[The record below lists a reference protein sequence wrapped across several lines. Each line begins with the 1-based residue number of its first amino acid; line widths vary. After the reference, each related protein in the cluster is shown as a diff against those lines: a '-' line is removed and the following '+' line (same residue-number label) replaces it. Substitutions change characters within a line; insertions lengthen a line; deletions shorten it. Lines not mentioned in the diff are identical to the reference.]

1 MTGYDK
7 GILTL
12 FWRKNLSIILKF
24 YMYFIITSQQRMG
37 CTSRGCVLWFRMITR
52 NWIFPEKEQEGH
64 DCWYSLS
71 SGITPSKVSRASL
84 SRKALVRVWRR
95 AGVLAFL
102 FVLIVIIFFLQHEP
116 VKSAGLFWDR
126 FSISSSG
133 LSSLQVSPAAQ
144 VLAERMLN
152 GYLQPTMLRP
162 NSIKLVFNLA
172 VNADVSAAAA

>member
-7 GILTL
+7 GILRL

-37 CTSRGCVLWFRMITR
+37 CTSHGCVLWFRMITR

-71 SGITPSKVSRASL
+71 SGITPSKVSRKASVRGWRTEAL
-84 SRKALVRVWRR
+84 SWS
-95 AGVLAFL
+95 FSL
-102 FVLIVIIFFLQHEP
+102 FVLIVIIFLLKHEP

-152 GYLQPTMLRP
+152 GYLHPTMLKP